1 MKKNK
6 IDYNSDF
13 ATIIT
18 DKGNFKLTREELYD
32 TLYSMR
38 ELEAL
43 ENIVARA
50 EKIMEGTKIK
60 LDL

>member
-1 MKKNK
+1 MKKR

-13 ATIIT
+13 ATIVT
-18 DKGNFKLTREELYD
+18 DKGSFKLTREELYD

-50 EKIMEGTKIK
+50 ENIMEGTKIK